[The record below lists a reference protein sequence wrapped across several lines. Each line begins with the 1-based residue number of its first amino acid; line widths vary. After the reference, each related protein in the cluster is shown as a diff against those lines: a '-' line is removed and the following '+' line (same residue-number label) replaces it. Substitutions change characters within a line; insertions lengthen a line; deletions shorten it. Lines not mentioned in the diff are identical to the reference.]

1 MSLTP
6 LPEFDIPSPE
16 ELARILPQLD
26 VQRFVARGGMGA
38 VYYAVQRHLERQVA
52 LKILPYDIG
61 ELNFRSRFSLEA
73 KAMAR
78 LNHPNLAQ
86 LYDFGETSGLLW
98 MALEWIDGPTL
109 YSRFQS
115 GPLTEEEAVAL
126 VCQVCDGLTYAHRHG
141 IVHRDVK
148 PENIMWNSEGV
159 VKLMDF
165 GLARATQ
172 GGPDHLR
179 GQDEERFLTP
189 EYAPPE
195 MLDLSVEIDHRADI
209 FALGVLA
216 YEGLTGTRPS
226 GDYRPP
232 GEVHP
237 GLQGRFDL
245 VLAKAMQRNRDNR
258 YNDCAEFKRDFEIAA
273 SQPRELEVL
282 RLLRR
287 KSLGP
292 LLALCGA
299 AAVLI
304 VTVLFAIAVLRNVIT
319 DNLREPPVVE
329 KEPAAEE
336 PAAEEP
342 AAEEPAA
349 EEEPP
354 ASRDVVLPTG
364 SALYYSFED
373 VADGESVADQSG
385 NGINATLHGA
395 RSVQGRRGMG
405 VLFDGVDDMIEVPAG
420 TLPLSSSSFTIA
432 LWVRAELEGVQGLV
446 GQRKA
451 EQEGQYFHLILIE
464 RELRQDF
471 WGGKPVPLSHVMS
484 TNFSGQWFH
493 IAFTFDTTSRLSVL
507 YLDGKPVSQIHFEGR
522 VDFDGAP
529 LIFGRFQAGRT
540 VSHLAGALDEI
551 MIFTRRLNPDEVT
564 AVYNHGKVRPEP
576 QER

>member
-1 MSLTP
+1 MALTP

-16 ELARILPQLD
+16 ELAKVLPQLD

-61 ELNFRSRFSLEA
+61 EPDFRSRFSLEA

-78 LNHPNLAQ
+78 LNHSNLTQ
-86 LYDFGETSGLLW
+86 LYDFGETGGLLW

-109 YSRFQS
+109 HSRFQS

-126 VCQVCDGLTYAHRHG
+126 VCQVCDGLAYAHRHG

-179 GQDEERFLTP
+179 SQEENRFLTP

-195 MLDLSVEIDHRADI
+195 MLDLNVEIDHRADI

-258 YNDCAEFKRDFEIAA
+258 YNDCTEFKRDFEFAA

-282 RLLRR
+282 RLFRR
-287 KSLGP
+287 KTLGP

-299 AAVLI
+299 ATVLI
-304 VTVLFAIAVLRNVIT
+304 GTVLIAIAVLRNATT
-319 DNLREPPVVE
+319 DNPGELPVAG
-329 KEPAAEE
+329 KESVAEE
-336 PAAEEP
+336 PV
-342 AAEEPAA
+342 A

-354 ASRDVVLPTG
+354 VSPDVVLPTG

-373 VADGESVADQSG
+373 AADGETVADQSG
-385 NGINATLHGA
+385 NGIDATLHGA
-395 RSVQGRRGMG
+395 RSTQGRRGMG
-405 VLFDGVDDMIEVPAG
+405 VRFDGVDDMIEVPAG

-446 GQRKA
+446 EQRKA
-451 EQEGQYFHLILIE
+451 EQKGQYFHLILIE

-471 WGGKPVPLSHVMS
+471 WGGKPVPLSHVLP

-493 IAFTFDTTSRLSVL
+493 IAFTFDTTSKLSVL
-507 YLDGKPVSQIHFEGR
+507 YLDGKPVSEIRFEGR
-522 VDFDGAP
+522 VDFDEAP
-529 LIFGRFQAGRT
+529 LIFGRFQAGPT

-564 AVYNHGKVRPEP
+564 VVYNHGKFRPEP
-576 QER
+576 QEP

>member
-1 MSLTP
+1 MALTP

-16 ELARILPQLD
+16 ELAKVLPQLD

-61 ELNFRSRFSLEA
+61 EPDFRSRFSLEA

-78 LNHPNLAQ
+78 LNHSNLTQ
-86 LYDFGETSGLLW
+86 LYDFGETGGLLW

-109 YSRFQS
+109 HSRFQS

-126 VCQVCDGLTYAHRHG
+126 VCQACDGLAYAHRHG

-179 GQDEERFLTP
+179 SQEENRFLTP

-195 MLDLSVEIDHRADI
+195 MLDLNVEIDHRADI

-258 YNDCAEFKRDFEIAA
+258 YNDCTEFKRDFEFAA

-282 RLLRR
+282 RLFRR
-287 KSLGP
+287 KTLGP

-299 AAVLI
+299 ATVLI
-304 VTVLFAIAVLRNVIT
+304 GTVLIAIAVLRNATT
-319 DNLREPPVVE
+319 DNSGELPVAG
-329 KEPAAEE
+329 KESVAEE
-336 PAAEEP
+336 PIAEE
-342 AAEEPAA
+342 EPVA

-354 ASRDVVLPTG
+354 ASPDVVLPTG

-373 VADGESVADQSG
+373 AADGETVADQSG
-385 NGINATLHGA
+385 NGIDATLHGA
-395 RSVQGRRGMG
+395 RSTQGRRGMG

-446 GQRKA
+446 EQRKA
-451 EQEGQYFHLILIE
+451 EQKGQYFHLILIE

-471 WGGKPVPLSHVMS
+471 WGGKPVPLSHVLP

-493 IAFTFDTTSRLSVL
+493 IAFTFDTTSKLSVL
-507 YLDGKPVSQIHFEGR
+507 YLDGKPVSEIRFEGR
-522 VDFDGAP
+522 VDFDEAP
-529 LIFGRFQAGRT
+529 LIFGRFQAGPT

-564 AVYNHGKVRPEP
+564 VVYNHGKFRPEP
-576 QER
+576 QEP

>member
-1 MSLTP
+1 MALTP

-16 ELARILPQLD
+16 ELAKVLPQLD

-61 ELNFRSRFSLEA
+61 EPDFRSRFSLEA

-78 LNHPNLAQ
+78 LNHSNLTQ
-86 LYDFGETSGLLW
+86 LYDFGETGGLLW

-109 YSRFQS
+109 HSRFQS

-126 VCQVCDGLTYAHRHG
+126 VCQVCDGLAYAHRHG

-179 GQDEERFLTP
+179 SQEENRFLTP

-195 MLDLSVEIDHRADI
+195 MLDLNVEIDHRADI

-258 YNDCAEFKRDFEIAA
+258 YNDCTEFKRDFEFAA

-282 RLLRR
+282 RLFRR
-287 KSLGP
+287 KTLGP

-299 AAVLI
+299 ATVLI
-304 VTVLFAIAVLRNVIT
+304 GTVLIAIAVLRNATT
-319 DNLREPPVVE
+319 DNSGELPVAG
-329 KEPAAEE
+329 KESVAEE
-336 PAAEEP
+336 PIAEE
-342 AAEEPAA
+342 EPVA

-354 ASRDVVLPTG
+354 ASPDVVLPTG

-373 VADGESVADQSG
+373 AADGETVADQSG
-385 NGINATLHGA
+385 NGIDATLHGA
-395 RSVQGRRGMG
+395 RSTQGRRGMG

-446 GQRKA
+446 EQRKA
-451 EQEGQYFHLILIE
+451 EQKGQYFHLILIE

-471 WGGKPVPLSHVMS
+471 WGGKPVPLSHVLP

-493 IAFTFDTTSRLSVL
+493 IAFTFDTTSKLSVL
-507 YLDGKPVSQIHFEGR
+507 YLDGKPVSEIRFEGR
-522 VDFDGAP
+522 VDFDEVP
-529 LIFGRFQAGRT
+529 LIFGRFQAGPT

-564 AVYNHGKVRPEP
+564 VVYNHGKFRPEP
-576 QER
+576 QEP